1 MEELVINEDNMK
13 LNLEKTLGLTFSQR
27 LMLALV
33 EKGLRREEAYEMAQR
48 NAMQAWEN
56 KEDYRELIAQDDE
69 IREYLS
75 EDELEEIFDWQAY
88 LKNIDR
94 IFKRTDLLK

>member
-1 MEELVINEDNMK
+1 MQ

-33 EKGLRREEAYEMAQR
+33 DKGLRREEAYELAQR

-56 KEDYRELIAQDDE
+56 KKDYRELIAADQD
-69 IREYLS
+69 IREYLT
-75 EDELEEIFDWQAY
+75 EEELDSIFDWQAY

-94 IFKRTDLLK
+94 IFKRTNLLK